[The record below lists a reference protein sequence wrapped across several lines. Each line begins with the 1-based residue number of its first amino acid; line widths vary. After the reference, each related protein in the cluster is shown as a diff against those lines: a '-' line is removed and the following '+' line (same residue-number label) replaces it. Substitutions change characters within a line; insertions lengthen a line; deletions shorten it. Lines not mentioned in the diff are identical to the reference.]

1 MAPPKPVALA
11 PEGNYVFSTP
21 LGEGTFGTVVKATH
35 KIAKEHVA
43 VKVLE
48 KKRMLQADEIEV
60 RARRAPPAKL
70 RARPPRPPL
79 TSSAAPPA
87 QRVGREIQILKLL
100 KHPNVVRL
108 WEILYTQKRIF
119 LVMEFAARGELFQH
133 IVRAGR
139 LAEDEGRRFFGQI
152 IAGVAYLHSQHVVH
166 RDLKPENLLL
176 DANRNI
182 LIADFGLSTRCAP
195 GQVLKHSCGSPCYA
209 APEMLTRVGQ
219 QMGYVGHPVD
229 LWSCGVTLYAMLCGC
244 LPFEHANTSSLYK
257 KIIAGNYSEPRHLS
271 RDARDILR
279 RILNTDARKRFTV
292 PQIQSHAWSL
302 ANGGGA
308 AGGRAAAGASATLL
322 DETASLASWVP
333 DSSLLERLER
343 HGYAAATTAEELA
356 EGRHTAATAS
366 YFLLRLKEI
375 RDAPKAPAG
384 TARTGAL
391 TDRGGAQPKPP
402 AAPRAVLSAR
412 DGNTNAPRAGGG
424 GGAGRRRRRTRGGA
438 RHARRPRRV
447 AAPRSLA
454 GGAGPRVA
462 DAPNVVASVPQGAAG
477 GRGARRARLRRHGA
491 KPSGGAYTPRG
502 GDERSAA
509 ARLREA
515 QRQHL
520 LANAQQHAV
529 DRPRPPSARAPY
541 RPTSARGAAHG
552 PGHAAP
558 RAAPPAAPRHGA
570 DFRRGRYVQPVSARA
585 HNTRLYAR

>member
-48 KKRMLQADEIEV
+48 KKRMLQADESEV
-60 RARRAPPAKL
+60 RAAPRAARKIA
-70 RARPPRPPL
+70 RAPPRPPL

-292 PQIQSHAWSL
+292 PQIQSHAWSR
-302 ANGGGA
+302 GEEKV
-308 AGGRAAAGASATLL
+308 GRAAAGASATLL

-402 AAPRAVLSAR
+402 AAVS
-412 DGNTNAPRAGGG
+412 
-424 GGAGRRRRRTRGGA
+424 
-438 RHARRPRRV
+438 
-447 AAPRSLA
+447 
-454 GGAGPRVA
+454 
-462 DAPNVVASVPQGAAG
+462 
-477 GRGARRARLRRHGA
+477 
-491 KPSGGAYTPRG
+491 YTQ
-502 GDERSAA
+502 
-509 ARLREA
+509 LT
-515 QRQHL
+515 L
-520 LANAQQHAV
+520 
-529 DRPRPPSARAPY
+529 
-541 RPTSARGAAHG
+541 PTKICECISRWS
-552 PGHAAP
+552 P
-558 RAAPPAAPRHGA
+558 
-570 DFRRGRYVQPVSARA
+570 
-585 HNTRLYAR
+585 

>member
-60 RARRAPPAKL
+60 RAAPRAARKIA
-70 RARPPRPPL
+70 RAPPRPPNLL
-79 TSSAAPPA
+79 TSHT

-219 QMGYVGHPVD
+219 QVGYVGHPVD

-279 RILNTDARKRFTV
+279 RILNTDARKRYTV
-292 PQIQSHAWSL
+292 PQIQSHAWSR
-302 ANGGGA
+302 GEEKV
-308 AGGRAAAGASATLL
+308 GRAAAGASATLL

-412 DGNTNAPRAGGG
+412 DGNTNAPRA
-424 GGAGRRRRRTRGGA
+424 
-438 RHARRPRRV
+438 V
-447 AAPRSLA
+447 AAAAPKPAATPTRAAARGTRVGHAASPRLA
-454 GGAGPRVA
+454 RSPAGQDLESPMHPTSSPAFHKAQPV
-462 DAPNVVASVPQGAAG
+462 GAAHAA
-477 GRGARRARLRRHGA
+477 ARASAAHGA

-520 LANAQQHAV
+520 LANAQQHAI

-558 RAAPPAAPRHGA
+558 RAAPPAAPKHGA
-570 DFRRGRYVQPVSARA
+570 DFRRGRYAQPVSARA